1 MVAVSGKRFARTIPV
16 GYMFPARAL
25 VPAMPWIVGISAVAA
40 TPTFDAGTL
49 AVWLAL
55 HAVTLLLA
63 AGVAT
68 LFREGVRWSGKK
80 EVGVWWVLATGALA
94 GAVKALSTASAEQVL
109 GFSQAP
115 TQALA
120 ARALGAVVVG
130 VWLVTLVAFGRA
142 ALDRLDEA
150 RSSLIRQNVAK
161 RLAEDAA
168 VTRPEVTASKAVI
181 STLRENLAT
190 RPRKTS
196 SADIRH
202 AVDST
207 IRPLSRALWSVESKR
222 YPPIKMVSLYR
233 IALASLKM
241 RAALVAVVWTL
252 TSFTGLAVSM
262 GMANAAA
269 YTISAGVLAF
279 VLLSVVRLGW
289 TQSVT
294 VSVLA
299 VAGASALAVSVG
311 YQLSGLIF
319 PGVLPLVGIPLQ
331 LTGVVWMTFVA
342 IGAAIISGVLEL
354 RDVITRDLE
363 SAATKDLIEQRT
375 HSDAEK
381 ATTRLLA
388 TELHGTI
395 QSTLLGIA
403 AALDRNSLDPGDVD
417 RRLAEVLEDLE
428 LLGQNDPTGSA
439 LTHPSRQVTLAD
451 LIGGWAG
458 IMAISC
464 DDPSRT
470 ELEGLLLRAPESGE
484 IIREALTN
492 AHRHGLATTVTIA
505 AITHADGDTT
515 LTIRDNGYGPRSG
528 PPGLGSAL
536 LDRWTDG
543 QWSLSGLSDGGSELV
558 ATVSS
563 DAQPATQ

>member
-1 MVAVSGKRFARTIPV
+1 M

-25 VPAMPWIVGISAVAA
+25 APAAPWIVGISAVAA
-40 TPTFDAGTL
+40 TPTFDAGAV
-49 AVWLAL
+49 AVWIAL
-55 HAVTLLLA
+55 HTVTLLFA

-181 STLRENLAT
+181 STLRETLAT
-190 RPRKTS
+190 RPRATS

-233 IALASLKM
+233 IALASFKM
-241 RAALVAVVWTL
+241 RAALVALVWTV

-269 YTISAGVLAF
+269 YTISVGVLAF

-319 PGVLPLVGIPLQ
+319 PDVLPLVGIPLQ

-403 AALDRNSLDPGDVD
+403 AALDRNAVDSEDVD
-417 RRLAEVLEDLE
+417 RRLAAVLDDLE
-428 LLGQNDPTGSA
+428 LLGQHDTSGAPG
-439 LTHPSRQVTLAD
+439 HPSRQVTLAD
-451 LIGGWAG
+451 LIGGWEG
-458 IMAISC
+458 IMTISC
-464 DDPSRT
+464 DDASRAQ
-470 ELEGLLLRAPESGE
+470 LSLLLSQAPESGE
-484 IIREALTN
+484 IIREALAN
-492 AHRHGLATTVTIA
+492 AHRHGLATTV
-505 AITHADGDTT
+505 AITAAPQPDGYTT

-536 LDRWTDG
+536 LDRWTGG
-543 QWSLSGLSDGGSELV
+543 QWSLRGLTDGGSELRV
-558 ATVSS
+558 TVSPNEHQ
-563 DAQPATQ
+563 AHP